1 MQMTQELIAQ
11 KLDTLIDRVSETS
24 QDIKEIRK
32 EIANEFK
39 EVRKDISE
47 LNVQYGKISTSVGWI
62 RTLFT
67 IAASLIILLLGVL
80 IKLAL

>member
-11 KLDTLIDRVSETS
+11 KLDTLIDKVSETS

-32 EIANEFK
+32 EMASEFK

>member
-32 EIANEFK
+32 EMASEFK